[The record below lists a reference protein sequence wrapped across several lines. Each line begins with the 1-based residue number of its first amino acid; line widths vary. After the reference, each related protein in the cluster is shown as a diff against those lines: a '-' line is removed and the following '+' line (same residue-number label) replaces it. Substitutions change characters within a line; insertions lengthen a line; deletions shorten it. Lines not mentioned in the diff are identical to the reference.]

1 MARRPNL
8 VVAAA
13 VGLVAV
19 LAVVAG
25 ILSATRH
32 APTVEPGTP
41 VAVVQAYLAAVID
54 ADHETAVAQLSGESP
69 CTVDDF
75 DRAYLPQG
83 VRVVLRDSRIDGDS
97 AQVRVDVITSTGGP
111 FDTSEYS
118 EKVTFRL
125 TRASGAWLITGSPW
139 PMYQCGK
146 GA

>member
-25 ILSATRH
+25 IVSATRH
-32 APTVEPGTP
+32 APSYPPGTP

-54 ADHETAVAQLSGESP
+54 GGHETAAAQLSTESP
-69 CTVDDF
+69 CTVDDL
-75 DRAYLPQG
+75 DRSTLTEG
-83 VRVVLRDSRIDGDS
+83 VRVVLRDSRVDGDT
-97 AQVRVDVITSTGGP
+97 AQVRVDVVRSAGGP
-111 FDTSEYS
+111 LDPSEYS

-125 TRASGAWLITGSPW
+125 TRAGGAWLITGSPW
-139 PMYQCGK
+139 PMYECGK

>member
-1 MARRPNL
+1 MARRPHL

-19 LAVVAG
+19 LVVVAV
-25 ILSATRH
+25 ILSATRR
-32 APTVEPGTP
+32 APTYQPGTP
-41 VAVVQAYLAAVID
+41 VAVVQTYLAAVID
-54 ADHETAVAQLSGESP
+54 GDHGTAVAQLSSDSP

-75 DRAYLPQG
+75 DRSYLPQG
-83 VRVVLRDSRIDGDS
+83 VRVVLRDSRIDGDT

-118 EKVTFRL
+118 EKVTLRL